1 MKKVAKV
8 SELRLEGHFLGFVG
22 KSQDKP
28 KHLELKTAMG
38 EYCIKISKNLRRS
51 LGGVLQPGDWIEIA
65 GEHKYCNKTGAMK
78 LKADWVEV
86 KRRVALERRDRVL
99 PPRVTVAQAQ
109 GSVMLCQKSSCRKRG
124 AAFLGEALKESLCD
138 RGLADQV
145 KIKDTGCMKR
155 CEQGPCMVFL
165 PDKARYTKVKS
176 KDVSMLVEK
185 HFPAK
190 LKPEASNPQLSG
202 VR

>member
-1 MKKVAKV
+1 M
-8 SELRLEGHFLGFVG
+8 GFVG
-22 KSQDKP
+22 KEQDKP
-28 KHLELKTAMG
+28 KRLELKTPIG
-38 EYCIKISKNLRRS
+38 EYCIKISKNLRSS
-51 LGGVLQPGDWIEIA
+51 LAEVLQPGDWIEIA
-65 GEHKYCNKTGAMK
+65 GEHKYYYKTGEAK
-78 LKADWVEV
+78 LKADWV
-86 KRRVALERRDRVL
+86 KLKARVELDGKERVL
-99 PPRVTVAQAQ
+99 LPSVTGLQNQ

-138 RGLADQV
+138 RGLADHV
-145 KIKDTGCMKR
+145 KIKDTGCMKQ

-185 HFPAK
+185 HFTAK
-190 LKPEASNPQLSG
+190 LKPETSNPQLSS

>member
-1 MKKVAKV
+1 MKKESKV
-8 SELRLEGHFLGFVG
+8 SELRLEGHFVGFIG
-22 KSQDKP
+22 KDREKP
-28 KHLELKTAMG
+28 KHLEIKTPMG
-38 EYCIKISKNLRRS
+38 EYCIKISKNLRSS
-51 LGGVLQPGDWIEIA
+51 LPEVLQPGDWLEIA
-65 GEHKYCNKTGAMK
+65 GEHKYYYKTGEAK

-86 KRRVALERRDRVL
+86 KGRVERKERIL
-99 PPRVTVAQAQ
+99 PPTVTVPQNQ

-145 KIKDTGCMKR
+145 KIKDTGCMKQ

>member
-1 MKKVAKV
+1 MKKEAKV
-8 SELRLEGHFLGFVG
+8 SQLRLEGHFVGFVG

-28 KHLELKTAMG
+28 KRLEIKTAMG
-38 EYCIKISKNLRRS
+38 EYCIKISKNLRSS
-51 LGGVLQPGDWIEIA
+51 LGEVLQPGDWIEIA
-65 GEHKYCNKTGAMK
+65 GEHKYYYKTGELK

-86 KRRVALERRDRVL
+86 KAMVASERKERVL
-99 PPRVTVAQAQ
+99 PPTVTGPQNQ

-124 AAFLGEALKESLCD
+124 AGFLCEALKESLCD

-145 KIKDTGCMKR
+145 KIKDTGCMKQ
-155 CEQGPCMVFL
+155 CEAGPCMVFL
-165 PDKARYTKVKS
+165 PDKARYTNVKS

-185 HFPAK
+185 HFTAK
-190 LKPEASNPQLSG
+190 LKPETSNPQLSG

>member
-8 SELRLEGHFLGFVG
+8 SKLRLEGHFVGFVG
-22 KSQDKP
+22 KEQDKP

-38 EYCIKISKNLRRS
+38 EYCIKISKTLRSS
-51 LGGVLQPGDWIEIA
+51 LRDVLQPGDWIEIV
-65 GEHKYCNKTGAMK
+65 GEHKYCQKTGEAK
-78 LKADWVEV
+78 LKADWVQV
-86 KRRVALERRDRVL
+86 KARVESHRKEQLLSTAIAGSKQE
-99 PPRVTVAQAQ
+99 

-124 AAFLGEALKESLCD
+124 AEFLGEALKESLCD

-165 PDKARYTKVKS
+165 PDKTRYTKVKT

-185 HFPAK
+185 HFTAK
-190 LKPEASNPQLSG
+190 LKPEASKPQLSN

>member
-1 MKKVAKV
+1 LKKEAKV

-22 KSQDKP
+22 KEQDKP
-28 KHLELKTAMG
+28 KRLELKTPMG
-38 EYCIKISKNLRRS
+38 EYCIKISKNLRSS
-51 LGGVLQPGDWIEIA
+51 LLELLQPGDWIEIA
-65 GEHKYCNKTGAMK
+65 GEHKYYYKTGEVK
-78 LKADWVEV
+78 LKADWVQL
-86 KRRVALERRDRVL
+86 KARVESDRKERVL
-99 PPRVTVAQAQ
+99 PSSVTAPNNP

-124 AAFLGEALKESLCD
+124 ATFLGEALKESLCD
-138 RGLADQV
+138 RGLADLV
-145 KIKDTGCMKR
+145 KIKDTGCMKQ
-155 CEQGPCMVFL
+155 CEQGPCLVFL

-185 HFPAK
+185 HFAAK